1 MKSLCE
7 YSSIAFIISRKKIKF
22 KNVNSMDFKK
32 PRGTRDFLA
41 EDMKERKYIENT
53 IREVVESYGF
63 NEIKT
68 PIFEDLELF
77 TTKSGEGI
85 KEELYHFQDKGGRD
99 LTLRPEMTASV
110 ARLYNNNLRMAP
122 KPLKMYYFGSCFRYE
137 RPQAGRFRQFWQFG
151 IEVIGGTP
159 IYNEAEIIS
168 MLNDALSRLNIKN
181 VELAIGHLGI
191 IKGVLTQLEIETE
204 KQSQIIASIDKED
217 YELLDTILDDCN
229 VTDEYKNIINK
240 IISVNGSKDELIQ
253 LKDELREVPDS
264 LKAAEELEEI
274 LDILEV
280 FGCDNYTVKLSI
292 ARGLDY
298 YTGVVFEVYVPDLGA
313 EKQVAGGGTY
323 NLMGLFDSQEV
334 ESSGFAIGFDRI
346 IEAYHRQAIEVPTA
360 EIPKVL
366 VIPIKN
372 EFKKDAISVA
382 QVLRE
387 ANIITDIDLKGKKL
401 KKNLSYANSQNI
413 DNVIMIGQQE
423 VETNTVTLKRMATK
437 EQVTISM
444 DELVDSILKK

>member
-1 MKSLCE
+1 
-7 YSSIAFIISRKKIKF
+7 
-22 KNVNSMDFKK
+22 MDFKK
-32 PRGTRDFLA
+32 PRGTRDFLV

-168 MLNDALSRLNIKN
+168 MLNDALTRLDIRN

-191 IKGVLTQLEIETE
+191 IKGVLTQLDISPD

-217 YELLDTILDDCN
+217 YELLDTILDECE
-229 VTDEYKNIINK
+229 VTSEYKDTIHK
-240 IISVNGSKDELIQ
+240 IISVNGSKDELIA
-253 LKDELREVPDS
+253 LKEELVKVPDS
-264 LKAAEELEEI
+264 LEAAEELDEI
-274 LDILEV
+274 LDILES
-280 FGCDNYTVKLSI
+280 FGCMEYTVKLSI

-298 YTGVVFEVYVPDLGA
+298 YTGLVFEVYVPDLGA

-334 ESSGFAIGFDRI
+334 ESTGFAIGFDRI
-346 IEAYHRQAIEVPTA
+346 IEAYHRQDIKVSDD

-372 EFKKDAISVA
+372 EFKKDAIRVA
-382 QVLRE
+382 QILRN

-423 VETNTVTLKRMATK
+423 VESGTVTLKKMAAK
-437 EQVTISM
+437 EQLTVSM
-444 DELVDSILKK
+444 DEIVDVILECKDV